1 MAENALVAE
10 ARDATGK
17 GVARKLRAAGR
28 IPAVVYGK
36 GVESKA
42 ISIDPSALQRVLQS
56 GGAGMNTLIEL
67 SVEGTTRTVLVKEL
81 QREPVRGRPVHTD
94 FYLVDLEKKV
104 EVSVPIHL
112 VGRPQGVELGGILDH
127 PLREIELECLPLA
140 IPESVNVDV
149 SELDVGQSV
158 HVRDLE
164 LPEGSSVRTDV
175 NLAVASVIA
184 PVVVEEPV
192 AEEAEEGEEGEEA
205 IAEGEEIEGAE
216 EAEGAEAAP
225 EESAESKEG
234 GE

>member
-1 MAENALVAE
+1 VAVNALVAE
-10 ARDATGK
+10 VRDATGK
-17 GVARKLRAAGR
+17 GVARRLRAAGR

-36 GVESKA
+36 GAESKA
-42 ISIDPSALQRVLQS
+42 ISIDPSALQRLLQS

-67 SVEGTTRTVLVKEL
+67 SVDGTTRTVLVKEL
-81 QREPVRGRPVHTD
+81 QREPVRGRPLHTD
-94 FYLVDLEKKV
+94 FYLVDLDQTV

-112 VGRPQGVELGGILDH
+112 VGRAPGVELGGILDH
-127 PLREIELECLPLA
+127 PLREIELECLPRA
-140 IPESVNVDV
+140 IPEGVDVDV
-149 SELDVGQSV
+149 SALQVGDSI

-164 LPEGSSVRTDV
+164 LPEGASVRTDV
-175 NLAVASVIA
+175 NLAVASVVA

-192 AEEAEEGEEGEEA
+192 AEEPEEGEEV
-205 IAEGEEIEGAE
+205 EGAE

>member
-1 MAENALVAE
+1 VAVNALVAE
-10 ARDATGK
+10 VRDATGK

-42 ISIDPSALQRVLQS
+42 ISVDPGALQRVLQS

-67 SVEGTTRTVLVKEL
+67 SVDGTTRTVLVKEL
-81 QREPVRGRPVHTD
+81 QRDPVRGRPLHTD
-94 FYLVDLEKKV
+94 FYLVDLDKKV

-140 IPESVNVDV
+140 IPESVDVDV

-205 IAEGEEIEGAE
+205 VAEGEE
-216 EAEGAEAAP
+216 GAEAPA
-225 EESAESKEG
+225 ESAETKESG
-234 GE
+234 S

>member
-10 ARDATGK
+10 LRDATGK

-28 IPAVVYGK
+28 IPAVLYGK
-36 GVESKA
+36 GAESKA
-42 ISIDPSALQRVLQS
+42 ISVDPSALQRLLRS

-67 SVEGTTRTVLVKEL
+67 SVDGTTRTVLVKEL
-81 QREPVRGRPVHTD
+81 QRDPVRGRPLHTD
-94 FYLVDLEKKV
+94 FYLVDLDEKV

-112 VGRPQGVELGGILDH
+112 VGKAPGVELGGILDH
-127 PLREIELECLPLA
+127 PLREIELECLPRA
-140 IPESVNVDV
+140 IPESVSVDV
-149 SELDVGQSV
+149 SALDVGDSI

-164 LPEGSSVRTDV
+164 LPEGASVRTDG

-184 PVVVEEPV
+184 PAVVEEPV
-192 AEEAEEGEEGEEA
+192 VEEAEEGEEA
-205 IAEGEEIEGAE
+205 VAEGE

-225 EESAESKEG
+225 EESAERNKG

>member
-1 MAENALVAE
+1 VAENALVAE
-10 ARDATGK
+10 VRDATGK

-36 GVESKA
+36 GTESKA

-67 SVEGTTRTVLVKEL
+67 SVEGTTRTVLVKEF
-81 QREPVRGRPVHTD
+81 QREPVRGRPIHTD

-104 EVSVPIHL
+104 EVSVPIRL
-112 VGRPQGVELGGILDH
+112 VGTAPGVELGGILDH
-127 PLREIELECLPLA
+127 PLREIDLECLPRA

-149 SELDVGQSV
+149 SELDVGDSV

-164 LPEGSSVRTDV
+164 LPEGASVRTDV
-175 NLAVASVIA
+175 NLAVASVVA

-192 AEEAEEGEEGEEA
+192 VEEPEEGEEGEEGEEA
-205 IAEGEEIEGAE
+205 IAEGEE
-216 EAEGAEAAP
+216 GAEASA
-225 EESAESKEG
+225 ESAETKEG
-234 GE
+234 GS

>member
-10 ARDATGK
+10 VRDATGK

-36 GVESKA
+36 GTESKA

-81 QREPVRGRPVHTD
+81 QREPVRGRPIHTD

-140 IPESVNVDV
+140 IPESVSVDV

-164 LPEGSSVRTDV
+164 LPEGASVRTDV

-205 IAEGEEIEGAE
+205 IAEGEE
-216 EAEGAEAAP
+216 GAEAPA
-225 EESAESKEG
+225 ESAETKEG
-234 GE
+234 GS